1 MRTHFAYLVTLTSHT
16 VRLSLEGA
24 TFGFTAYRPLTC
36 TRTQVF
42 VCLANLPDNKKNH
55 SLFNEQTSPKHSINH
70 QFSGNLNANHSLIII
85 INSSEDYDNF

>member
-24 TFGFTAYRPLTC
+24 TFGFTSDLYLNTGFC
-36 TRTQVF
+36 VF
-42 VCLANLPDNKKNH
+42 CKSPCQQKNH
-55 SLFNEQTSPKHSINH
+55 SLFNEQRSPKHSINH

-85 INSSEDYDNF
+85 INSSEDYDYFLKK

>member
-24 TFGFTAYRPLTC
+24 TFGLTAYRPLTC

-42 VCLANLPDNKKNH
+42 VSCKSPCQQKK
-55 SLFNEQTSPKHSINH
+55 SQLVQTSPKHSINH